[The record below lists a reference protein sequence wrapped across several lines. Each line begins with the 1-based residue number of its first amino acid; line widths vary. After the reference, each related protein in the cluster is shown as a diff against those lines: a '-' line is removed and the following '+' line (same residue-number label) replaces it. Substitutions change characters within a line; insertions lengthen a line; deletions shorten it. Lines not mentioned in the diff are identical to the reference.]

1 MQSSPVSKRQ
11 LCSMCRKPG
20 HNKRTC
26 PTPKFWDEICHSTG
40 TEFNGLKDA
49 YTPSVEHPNLWK
61 TDPDSQFPVLI
72 HNDSDQPF
80 DIYWLID
87 PVPNNHQS
95 DHRLFTKNWKVW
107 RIKHRN
113 IIPGMKLIIPVGC
126 IGHVFG
132 FFQKCE
138 TYSDIATNRIIRIR
152 DWNMGKKIT
161 FDGEKIYAEHKGWK
175 VTNLPL
181 LVRFSDPDEYVHLKY
196 VSKV

>member
-1 MQSSPVSKRQ
+1 MQSSKRQ
-11 LCSMCRKPG
+11 CSICQKTG

-26 PTPKFWDEICHSTG
+26 PAPKFWNDICRSSNT
-40 TEFNGLKDA
+40 NSYNLKDT
-49 YTPSVEHPNLWK
+49 YIHSVKDPNLWK
-61 TDPDSQFPVLI
+61 TDSDSQFPVVI
-72 HNDSDQPF
+72 HNDSYQFF

-95 DHRLFTKNWKVW
+95 DHRLQTKNPKNW

-113 IIPGMKLIIPVGC
+113 IVPGMKLIIPVGC

-138 TYSDIATNRIIRIR
+138 NHSDIATNRIIRIR

-161 FDGEKIYAEHKGWK
+161 FDGDKIYAEHKGWK
-175 VTNLPL
+175 ITNLPL
-181 LVRFSDPDEYVHLKY
+181 LVRFSDPFKFIHLKY